1 MSLQRLSG
9 TITTTVYSFMPVTVV
24 GLDAKFTEEVK
35 ITDRLW
41 LGNDGNIGPL
51 VVTLVYD
58 DHRLAARPEKPQ
70 MMTMSGAAI
79 FKELEE
85 VVDGSIARRRLTV

>member
-24 GLDAKFTEEVK
+24 GLDTKFTQEVK
-35 ITDRLW
+35 LTDRLY
-41 LGNDGNIGPL
+41 LGNNGDIGPL

-58 DHRLAARPEKPQ
+58 DQRLAARPEKMQ

-79 FKELEE
+79 FKEVEGL
-85 VVDGSIARRRLTV
+85 LTAPLSGDR